1 MLMMISRIARIQVLS
16 FLVAAMVGV
25 VFVALNYLGLGDR
38 LLGKDYVVHVDLAAA
53 GGLYPN
59 APVTYR
65 GAPVGQVESITLHAQ
80 QVRADLRLPR
90 DVAIPANLHAVVAER
105 SAVGEQYLDLRPDTD
120 TGPYLHDGDVIP
132 ASRTGTPLPVET
144 LLANLD
150 NLVHSVDPS
159 KLAIVIDELGTAF
172 ETDEF
177 ALRQILD
184 STSALLADARLY
196 LPQTL
201 DLIQDSR
208 TVLSTQD
215 ASASAIRQWADG
227 LARLSAALRGADP
240 DLRRLLTAAPPA
252 VTQLTGLLRDLDPTI
267 GALLGNLVTV
277 NGIAV
282 RRLPGI
288 EQILVAYPIVVAGGF
303 TVVPGDGT
311 AHFGLV
317 VNQAGAPCQ
326 YTQTGQSGCT
336 PTERANGSGARSAA
350 TAPRPGGADPT
361 PAPLGGPAPTG
372 GGSTAGGSA
381 AGGGGAAP
389 SGTSVASY
397 DPGTGLVVGPDGL
410 PLEFGGTGGQYQLAG
425 DQSWKQLLLSGL
437 AP

>member
-1 MLMMISRIARIQVLS
+1 
-16 FLVAAMVGV
+16 
-25 VFVALNYLGLGDR
+25 
-38 LLGKDYVVHVDLAAA
+38 
-53 GGLYPN
+53 
-59 APVTYR
+59 
-65 GAPVGQVESITLHAQ
+65 
-80 QVRADLRLPR
+80 
-90 DVAIPANLHAVVAER
+90 LHAVVAER

-120 TGPYLHDGDVIP
+120 AAPFLHDGDVIP
-132 ASRTGTPLPVET
+132 VSRTGQPLPVET

-159 KLAIVIDELGTAF
+159 KLTIVIDELGIAF
-172 ETDEF
+172 ETNET

-184 STSALLADARLY
+184 ATNALLADAERY

-201 DLIQDSR
+201 DLIRDSR

-215 ASASAIRQWADG
+215 ASANAIRQWADG
-227 LARLSAALRGADP
+227 LAKLSAAVRGADP

-252 VTQLTGLLRDLDPTI
+252 ATQLIGLLRDLDPTI
-267 GALLGNLVTV
+267 GTLLGNLVTV
-277 NGIAV
+277 NGIAA

-288 EQILVAYPIVVAGGF
+288 EQILVAYPLVVAGGF

-311 AHFGLV
+311 AHFGLA
-317 VNQAGAPCQ
+317 VNQGDPPCQ
-326 YTQTGQSGCT
+326 YRQTGQSGCT
-336 PTERANGSGARSAA
+336 STERANGSGARSNG
-350 TAPRPGGADPT
+350 TAPRPAGADPT

-372 GGSTAGGSA
+372 ATAA
-381 AGGGGAAP
+381 NNGAAN
-389 SGTSVASY
+389 SGAATPAGASVASY